1 MQIGR
6 TENANANNAKKKRKK
21 MQIMQKRMQLT
32 REKREK
38 EGPRQK
44 KRPFKMVQKNFTGA
58 LGAGYIVSFQ
68 GIKCKKISQK
78 KARKCKKNATYKGKQ
93 PLQKK
98 MRKKCKKKKC
108 NHHTAKNANWPKMQK
123 KCVCIFSPAPL
134 LHSADR
140 RQISPVERSQTPKTD
155 RRSVDGRQN
164 LTWLA

>member
-1 MQIGR
+1 
-6 TENANANNAKKKRKK
+6 

-78 KARKCKKNATYKGKQ
+78 KARKCKKMQPTRENSPFRKKCEKNAKKNATTTQ
-93 PLQKK
+93 QK
-98 MRKKCKKKKC
+98 MQIGPKCKKK
-108 NHHTAKNANWPKMQK
+108 MR
-123 KCVCIFSPAPL
+123 
-134 LHSADR
+134 LH
-140 RQISPVERSQTPKTD
+140 I
-155 RRSVDGRQN
+155 
-164 LTWLA
+164 